1 MPLNR
6 RKFLGRTA
14 ATSAGAALASAA
26 AAVPAEARGH
36 GRPRRRYAFTVMGT
50 TDLHGNVFNWD
61 YFTDAEFDDAAHN
74 DVGLAKISTLV
85 DQVRKE
91 KGRRNTLLID
101 AGDTIQ
107 GTQLSYYYARVDPI
121 TGEGGPV
128 HPMAQAMNA
137 IGYDA
142 AALGN
147 HEFNYGIPVLRKFEE
162 QCDFP
167 LLGANALDAKT
178 LRPAFPPYWMT
189 RLRTPCGRDVKVAV
203 LGLTNPGIAIWDK
216 VNVQGKMTFPG
227 LEEQAAKWVPRLRSM
242 GADVVIV
249 SAHSGTSG
257 TSSYG
262 DQVPYVEN
270 AAALVAEKVAGI
282 DAILVG
288 HAHVEIPES
297 RVVNKETGREVV
309 LSEPLK
315 WGQRLT
321 LFDFELEWERG
332 RWQVA
337 SVSAKVLNSNTAEE
351 DPRIVRLLDAEH
363 KKVVGYV
370 NQVIGTCSAAMT
382 ATEAPYKDAPIV
394 DFINHVQAET
404 VKAAL
409 AGTEY
414 ADLPVLSQASC
425 FSRTAAIPAGEVTI
439 RQVAG
444 LYPFENTLEARVLT
458 GAQLKDY
465 LEFSARYYVQTP
477 AGGDVDPAKLTNAS
491 DIPDYNYDAVGGL
504 TYEIDIAK
512 APGSRIAELGFDG
525 KPVDEE
531 ARFVLAV
538 NNYRASGGGN
548 FPHVAAAKQVWANS
562 EEIRNTIIAWVQ
574 AKGTIDVSRFGSVDW
589 KLVRAIARRRKALV
603 AELLGRFGNAASVRA
618 TPREPRSQPQTGPR
632 AGSGGAAA
640 LTPFRR
646 AAGTA

>member
-26 AAVPAEARGH
+26 AVVPAEARGH

-61 YFTDAEFDDAAHN
+61 YFTDAEFDDTAHN

-121 TGEGGPV
+121 TGADGPV

-178 LRPAFPPYWMT
+178 LRPAFAPYWMT

-297 RVVNKETGREVV
+297 RVVNKETGHEVV

-332 RWQVA
+332 RWLVA
-337 SVSAKVLNSNTAEE
+337 SVSAKVLNSNAAEE
-351 DPRIVRLLDAEH
+351 DPRIVRLLGDEH

-370 NQVIGTCSAAMT
+370 NQVIGTSTAAMA
-382 ATEAPYKDAPIV
+382 ATEAAYKDVPIL
-394 DFINHVQAET
+394 DFINHVQSET

-414 ADLPVLSQASC
+414 AALPVLSQASC
-425 FSRTAAIPAGEVTI
+425 FSRTASIPAGEVTI

-458 GAQLKDY
+458 GAQVKEY
-465 LEFSARYYVQTP
+465 LEFSARYYVQTAP
-477 AGGDVDPAKLTNAS
+477 GGDVDPSKLTNA
-491 DIPDYNYDAVGGL
+491 DNTPDYNYDAVGGL

-512 APGSRIAELGFDG
+512 APGSRIAKLSFDG
-525 KPVDEE
+525 KPIDEK
-531 ARFVLAV
+531 AQFVLAV

-548 FPHVAAAKQVWANS
+548 FPHVASAKQVWANS

-574 AKGTIDVSRFGSVDW
+574 AEKTIDVSRFASVDW
-589 KLVRAIARRRKALV
+589 KLTRDGAPV
-603 AELLGRFGNAASVRA
+603 F
-618 TPREPRSQPQTGPR
+618 PD
-632 AGSGGAAA
+632 AG
-640 LTPFRR
+640 
-646 AAGTA
+646 

>member
-6 RKFLGRTA
+6 RKFLG
-14 ATSAGAALASAA
+14 TSAVTGAGVALTGAAVAPSAA
-26 AAVPAEARGH
+26 QAKGEP
-36 GRPRRRYAFTVMGT
+36 GRREKRYSFTVLGT

-61 YFTDAEFDDAAHN
+61 YFTDKEFDDKDHN

-85 DQVRKE
+85 NEVRAA
-91 KGRRNTLLID
+91 KGRHNTLLID

-107 GTQLSYYYARVDPI
+107 GTQLSYYYAKVDPI
-121 TGEGGPV
+121 TAARGPV

-178 LRPAFPPYWMT
+178 QRPAFAPYFMK
-189 RLRTPCGRDVKVAV
+189 RLRTPHGRDVKVAV

-216 VNVQGKMTFPG
+216 ANVQGKMTFPG

-249 SAHSGTSG
+249 SAHSGSSG

-262 DQVPYVEN
+262 DQLPYVEN
-270 AAALVAEKVAGI
+270 AAGLVAEQVPGI

-288 HAHVEIPES
+288 HAHTEIPEYF
-297 RVVNKETGREVV
+297 VENKATGKKVV

-321 LFDFELEWERG
+321 LFDFDLVWAKG
-332 RWQVA
+332 RWTVA
-337 SVSAKVLNSNTAEE
+337 KVGAKVLNSNTAAE
-351 DPRIVRLLDAEH
+351 DRKITGLLADEH
-363 KKVVGYV
+363 RKVVAYV
-370 NQVIGTCSAAMT
+370 NQVIGTSTAAMST
-382 ATEAPYKDAPIV
+382 AEGPYKDVPII
-394 DFINHVQAET
+394 DLINEVQRET
-404 VKAAL
+404 VTQALRGGAYAA
-409 AGTEY
+409 
-414 ADLPVLSQASC
+414 LPVLSQASC
-425 FSRTAAIPAGEVTI
+425 FSRTARIPAGEVTI
-439 RQVAG
+439 KDAAG
-444 LYPFENTLEARVLT
+444 LYPFENTLEARLLT

-477 AGGDVDPAKLTNAS
+477 AGAPVDPAKLTNA
-491 DIPDYNYDAVGGL
+491 DKIPDYNYDAVYGV
-504 TYEIDIAK
+504 TYEIDVAK
-512 APGSRIAELGFDG
+512 PVGSRIVKLSFEG
-525 KPVDEE
+525 KDIDPR
-531 ARFVLAV
+531 AQFVLAV

-548 FPHVAAAKQVWANS
+548 FPHVAGAKQVWANS
-562 EEIRNTIIAWVQ
+562 EEIRNTIIGWVK
-574 AKGTIDVSRFGSVDW
+574 AKGTIDPGQFASVDW
-589 KLVRAIARRRKALV
+589 R
-603 AELLGRFGNAASVRA
+603 
-618 TPREPRSQPQTGPR
+618 
-632 AGSGGAAA
+632 
-640 LTPFRR
+640 LTRDGVPVF
-646 AAGTA
+646 